1 MLWLLRH
8 RLTEIITLAIRR
20 IEGAS
25 DIEIGAVK
33 IKGAIVS
40 QQGDVLRGD
49 TNELTLVDATLK
61 LFDDRHNVYKE
72 FKYLHVVHTIKPS
85 EPKEYVENLRVFDVS
100 VYIAPHRNL
109 GKLNDVSQVRYYFG
123 HKWGK
128 GKYGSMYVVE
138 SANDNFALT
147 AKMYGACMCIAVIEF
162 HDGSKCETSKISR
175 RRNGS
180 YIWSAFTRSAH
191 RKLSN

>member
-1 MLWLLRH
+1 MVDTATISSKPLLSQIAEVVSASSSLIWPLIVIVVLWLLRH

-72 FKYLHVVHTIKPS
+72 VLNICM
-85 EPKEYVENLRVFDVS
+85 L
-100 VYIAPHRNL
+100 YIQSNRQN
-109 GKLNDVSQVRYYFG
+109 
-123 HKWGK
+123 
-128 GKYGSMYVVE
+128 
-138 SANDNFALT
+138 
-147 AKMYGACMCIAVIEF
+147 
-162 HDGSKCETSKISR
+162 
-175 RRNGS
+175 RRNTLKICVFLTCRFTLRRTGTS
-180 YIWSAFTRSAH
+180 ESLMTYLKYATISATSGARVNMGQCTS
-191 RKLSN
+191 